1 MGVWVMCSWLVG
13 SSLGVKECWPR
24 ENSVNC
30 RTFNYK
36 TRPLGGEGGTVE
48 QFQSKY
54 IHTIVSQCRRPQTLG
69 RRRRQGVPE
78 WMMMAEQYT
87 EELFLHPL

>member
-1 MGVWVMCSWLVG
+1 MNGGVGDVQLAIVG
-13 SSLGVKECWPR
+13 LSLGVKECWAR

-54 IHTIVSQCRRPQTLG
+54 IHTIASQCRRPTTNFGKVAWWPTQQTTT
-69 RRRRQGVPE
+69 R
-78 WMMMAEQYT
+78 
-87 EELFLHPL
+87 FS